1 MNQPQ
6 MTLTDAESILGQILE
21 HPNLTLSYANH
32 LIAREALRKLVEA
45 GQASAMEQQPQPAT
59 S

>member
-6 MTLTDAESILGQILE
+6 MTLADAESILGQILD
-21 HPNLTLSYANH
+21 HPNLALSYGNH

-45 GQASAMEQQPQPAT
+45 GQASAAEQQPQPAV